1 MHSPLAAHVYGFTAA
16 GAGPG
21 TFSGGGGPTQTSTT
35 WTEVASTDRT
45 DYAN

>member
-16 GAGPG
+16 GAEPG
-21 TFSGGGGPTQTSTT
+21 TFSGGGPTQTSTT